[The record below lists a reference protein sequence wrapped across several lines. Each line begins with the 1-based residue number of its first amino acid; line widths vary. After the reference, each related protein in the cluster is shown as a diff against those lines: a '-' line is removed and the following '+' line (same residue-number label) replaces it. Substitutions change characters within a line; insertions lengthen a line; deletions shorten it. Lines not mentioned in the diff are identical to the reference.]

1 MDRRRWY
8 PVLRSGVVHPR
19 VNGQVR
25 DREGSLF
32 GTRAALHRQPVP
44 PDVVVLPTAEAD
56 RSTLGRLLQLYV
68 HDLSQFRETIVNREQ
83 LAASTR

>member
-1 MDRRRWY
+1 
-8 PVLRSGVVHPR
+8 

-25 DREGSLF
+25 DREGSFF
-32 GTRAALHRQPVP
+32 GTRAALYRQPVP

-68 HDLSQFRETIVNREQ
+68 HDLSQFRETIGYRHCRWIVRP
-83 LAASTR
+83 LMLSLWL

>member
-1 MDRRRWY
+1 
-8 PVLRSGVVHPR
+8 

-32 GTRAALHRQPVP
+32 GTRAALYRQPVP

-68 HDLSQFRETIVNREQ
+68 HDLSQFRETIVRRVD
-83 LAASTR
+83 ARPWVAFGA